1 MELNSEEEVVE
12 SKEPRLHHK
21 IEISKLRVQHCFG
34 MSKMTVVDDNCNN
47 RKCFSILVTFSESY
61 FKLKYIEF
69 LEFLCRLAQ
78 SAKLTEVWMQNGQEV
93 ENPKKEEE
101 LEL

>member
-1 MELNSEEEVVE
+1 MKLNPEEEVVDT
-12 SKEPRLHHK
+12 KEPRLHHK

-47 RKCFSILVTFSESY
+47 RKCFYLVTYLESY

-69 LEFLCRLAQ
+69 LEFLCRLAH
-78 SAKLTEVWMQNGQEV
+78 SAKLTEVWMQNGQ
-93 ENPKKEEE
+93 
-101 LEL
+101 